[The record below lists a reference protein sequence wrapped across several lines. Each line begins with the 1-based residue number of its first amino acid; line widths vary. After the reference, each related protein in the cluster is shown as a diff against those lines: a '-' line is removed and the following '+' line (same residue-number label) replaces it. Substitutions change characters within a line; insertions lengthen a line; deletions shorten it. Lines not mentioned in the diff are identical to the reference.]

1 MMESSAQLFTM
12 YENFNKLLVGLYNDD
27 VPLHTRVRNFL
38 YLFTDVVYY
47 DRCSIVFYTKTS
59 DGRYKKHSSISLN
72 WEDKSDSIKRYNEY
86 FCYLDDTYPV
96 LDRSYPLVFKST
108 DFFNTE
114 KRSQTEYWQ
123 DYLLPNDCIYSIDG
137 NINLNSSKGLL
148 GLFVFYRSGSRSDF
162 NDNELM
168 LAKMLQ
174 PHLSNVFKNYM
185 EFDQSNEIP
194 FMMENYNCA
203 GICLIDENLNI
214 VRSNNKFKTIESENS
229 GIISRKII
237 SLCCIECSFLSKP
250 GWIISRKIIS
260 LCCNLTADKSGRD
273 KLCDEYKFDDTPI
286 FLEVSKL
293 PASRTDSNHSSNI
306 KYSGIVYDL
315 SYFFQQ
321 TLIQAKEK
329 YYLTPREFDII
340 KEVLKGKKN
349 EDIASELYIS
359 VPSVKKYLA
368 SIYSKMEIKT
378 QKQIF
383 EKLKLI

>member
-1 MMESSAQLFTM
+1 MTQSVAQLLTM
-12 YENFNKLLVGLYNDD
+12 HETFNKLLIELYNEDI
-27 VPLHTRVRNFL
+27 PLHTRVRNFL

-59 DGRYKKHSSISLN
+59 DGRYKKHSSIALN
-72 WEDKSDSIKRYNEY
+72 WQDKADSIKKYNEY
-86 FCYLDDTYPV
+86 YCYLDDTFPI
-96 LDRSYPLVFKST
+96 LDRSNPLVFRST

-114 KRSQTEYWQ
+114 KRSKTEYWQ
-123 DYLLPNDCIYSIDG
+123 DYLLANDCIYSIDG

-148 GLFVFYRSGSRSDF
+148 GLFAFYRNGSRSDF
-162 NDNELM
+162 TDNELM
-168 LAKMLQ
+168 MVKMLQ
-174 PHLSNVFKNYM
+174 PHLSNVFKHYM
-185 EFDQSNEIP
+185 ECEQPDEIP
-194 FMMENYNCA
+194 FIMENYNCA
-203 GICLIDENLNI
+203 GICLIDKNLQI
-214 VRSNNKFKTIESENS
+214 VRSNNKFKKIEEANS

-237 SLCCIECSFLSKP
+237 N
-250 GWIISRKIIS
+250 
-260 LCCNLTADKSGRD
+260 LCCNLTADKNGKN
-273 KLCDEYKFDDTPI
+273 KLCDEYKFDETPI
-286 FLEVSKL
+286 FIEVSRL
-293 PASRTDSNHSSNI
+293 STSDTDLNQQNNI
-306 KYSGIVYDL
+306 KYCGVAYDL

-321 TLIQAKEK
+321 TLIKAKEK

-349 EDIASELYIS
+349 EEIAASLYIS

>member
-1 MMESSAQLFTM
+1 MNESNTQLFTM
-12 YENFNKLLVGLYNDD
+12 YETFNKLLVELYNEDI
-27 VPLHTRVRNFL
+27 PLHTRVRNFL

-47 DRCSIVFYTKTS
+47 DRCSIVFYMKTS

-72 WEDKSDSIKRYNEY
+72 WEDKSDSIKKYNEY
-86 FCYLDDTYPV
+86 YCYLDDTFPI
-96 LDRSYPLVFKST
+96 LDRSNPLVFRST
-108 DFFNTE
+108 DFFNMD
-114 KRSQTEYWQ
+114 KRRETEYWQ
-123 DYLLPNDCIYSIDG
+123 EYLLPNDCVYSIDG

-148 GLFVFYRSGSRSDF
+148 GLFTFYRNGSRSDF
-162 NDNELM
+162 SDNELL

-185 EFDQSNEIP
+185 ESDQSDEIP

-203 GICLIDENLNI
+203 GICLIDENLHI
-214 VRSNNKFKTIESENS
+214 VRSNNKFKAIEAENP
-229 GIISRKII
+229 GIISH
-237 SLCCIECSFLSKP
+237 
-250 GWIISRKIIS
+250 KIIS
-260 LCCNLTADKSGRD
+260 LCCNLTTDRSGKD
-273 KLCDEYKFDDTPI
+273 KLCEEYKFDDTPI

-293 PASRTDSNHSSNI
+293 ATARTDANHHSNI
-306 KYSGIVYDL
+306 KYSGVAYDL

-321 TLIQAKEK
+321 TLIKAKEK
-329 YYLTPREFDII
+329 YYLTPREFEII

-349 EDIASELYIS
+349 EEIASTLYIS
-359 VPSVKKYLA
+359 IPSVKKYLA